1 MKKALLLFLF
11 SMPAILTRAQ
21 NQSALVPEPPFGTVN
36 MEYLSMKKC
45 DFEPDANAMVLF
57 DYEKCHF
64 LGIRGKDVITER
76 HTCIKIF
83 NDHAADQ
90 GNISIRFLAV
100 NFESVSRIEAET
112 INLDNGKVEISKLD
126 KKLIY
131 VRKINR
137 AVSEMVFSMPN
148 VKSGSVIEYKYIHES
163 MTEPRFPRWYSQIT
177 VPMLYSELRSSLP
190 YNAPVGGRVKG
201 DPSVK
206 VNIGITKVF
215 SPKNDPDN
223 FVYAVSKSLSLPN
236 EPYMRSFVDV
246 LADATYKPAFSNS
259 YDNPVL
265 FSNIDRILLNAD
277 DFGLQ
282 LDKTLKGEDSI
293 TNKAFLLNAEEERL
307 AYIFNEVKNLMKWNG
322 FDDLYT
328 DEGVIKAWKNRT
340 GNSTEINLI
349 LYHLLTVNGIKASPV
364 LVSTRENGKITPYTS
379 KLSDFNR
386 TVVLATLR
394 ADSTKHYLLD
404 ATDKYGTFN
413 QVSYNL
419 LNSFGLC
426 LDVENKSHST
436 VFIKDD
442 KPEKKVILINA
453 EIMPDGKMNGNAQI
467 VDYGYNKAESY
478 ERYNTEGEKKYI
490 AKLQNNDNNVRV
502 SSLKLENARVDTLPL
517 TQTFNFNINL
527 SASDQN
533 YIYFNPNL
541 FSPLTINPF
550 LAETRVTDIDFG
562 YCNNFQIR
570 GSYKVPDKY
579 TIDAIPKTITL
590 ATPDKSILFKR
601 LAGEQEGAV
610 VIQYSIAF
618 NKSVFSKNEYPAIH
632 DFYKKMF
639 ELLNEQI
646 VLKKI

>member
-1 MKKALLLFLF
+1 
-11 SMPAILTRAQ
+11 
-21 NQSALVPEPPFGTVN
+21 
-36 MEYLSMKKC
+36 
-45 DFEPDANAMVLF
+45 
-57 DYEKCHF
+57 
-64 LGIRGKDVITER
+64 
-76 HTCIKIF
+76 
-83 NDHAADQ
+83 
-90 GNISIRFLAV
+90 
-100 NFESVSRIEAET
+100 
-112 INLDNGKVEISKLD
+112 
-126 KKLIY
+126 
-131 VRKINR
+131 
-137 AVSEMVFSMPN
+137 
-148 VKSGSVIEYKYIHES
+148 
-163 MTEPRFPRWYSQIT
+163 
-177 VPMLYSELRSSLP
+177 
-190 YNAPVGGRVKG
+190 
-201 DPSVK
+201 
-206 VNIGITKVF
+206 
-215 SPKNDPDN
+215 
-223 FVYAVSKSLSLPN
+223 
-236 EPYMRSFVDV
+236 
-246 LADATYKPAFSNS
+246 
-259 YDNPVL
+259 
-265 FSNIDRILLNAD
+265 
-277 DFGLQ
+277 
-282 LDKTLKGEDSI
+282 
-293 TNKAFLLNAEEERL
+293 
-307 AYIFNEVKNLMKWNG
+307 MKWNG

-590 ATPDKSILFKR
+590 ATPDKSIQFKR

-618 NKSVFSKNEYPAIH
+618 NKSVFPKAEYPIIH

-646 VLKKI
+646 VLKKM